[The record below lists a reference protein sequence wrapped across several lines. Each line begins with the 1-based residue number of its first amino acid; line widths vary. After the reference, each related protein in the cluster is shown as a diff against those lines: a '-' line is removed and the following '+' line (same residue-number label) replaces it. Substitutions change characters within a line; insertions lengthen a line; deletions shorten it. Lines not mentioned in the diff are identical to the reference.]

1 MKKLGLVVSLIL
13 LAVPARAQE
22 AAPAPESLMGLTG
35 DDLRARFGDPRLVRT
50 EHPGHFWQFV
60 SEGCVLTLYLYEPP
74 LGGIAKVE
82 FAEARLLVEDP
93 AIASPDKVD
102 ACLTTWGTP

>member
-1 MKKLGLVVSLIL
+1 MKKLGLVVSLML
-13 LAVPARAQE
+13 LAIPAWAQEEASVPA
-22 AAPAPESLMGLTG
+22 SVMGLTG

>member
-1 MKKLGLVVSLIL
+1 MKKLGLVVGLML
-13 LAVPARAQE
+13 LAIPAWAQD
-22 AAPAPESLMGLTG
+22 AAPAPASVMGLTG
-35 DDLRARFGDPRLVRT
+35 DELRARFGQPRLVRT

-60 SEGCVLTLYLYEPP
+60 SESCVLTLYLYEPP
-74 LGGIAKVE
+74 LGGIATVE

-93 AIASPDKVD
+93 AITSPDKVD